1 MARIKRFGVLKMS
14 YFMGLSGVI
23 FGFIIALLVG
33 IFYSVFVYSL
43 PIEVVESEL
52 LSEEDLT
59 FGWLNLIWYPL
70 IYGIMMFLSG
80 LIFTPI
86 TNLVLRL
93 INGIDLNIEMKSS
106 R

>member
-1 MARIKRFGVLKMS
+1 MAKIKRFGVLKMA

-23 FGFIIALLVG
+23 VGFISALFLK
-33 IFYSVFVYSL
+33 ILYLVFVSSS
-43 PIEVVESEL
+43 PVEILESGL
-52 LSEEDLT
+52 FSAADLT
-59 FGWLNLIWYPL
+59 FGWLNLLWYPL
-70 IYGIMMFLSG
+70 IYGVLMFLSG

-86 TNLVLRL
+86 TNLILKL